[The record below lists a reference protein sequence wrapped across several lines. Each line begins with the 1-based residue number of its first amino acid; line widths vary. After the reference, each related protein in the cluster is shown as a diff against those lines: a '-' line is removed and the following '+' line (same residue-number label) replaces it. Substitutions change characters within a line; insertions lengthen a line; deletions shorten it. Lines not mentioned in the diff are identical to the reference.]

1 MKITFK
7 DYAGELMKDEIEQ
20 RELIAKLKTE
30 KYSYLFFSLPHPYYI
45 HLELPW
51 KIFLFLK

>member
-7 DYAGELMKDEIEQ
+7 DYAGELMKDEQ

-30 KYSYLFFSLPHPYYI
+30 RYSYLFFSLPHPYYV
-45 HLELPW
+45 HLELPR